1 MKGVTMPKPKKTK
14 PNVNQYILDYEP
26 CGRDEAEIHQDLKAS
41 GENHSYEGYEPCGR
55 DLAEMLQDEKNYKE
69 DPDYDPEDHW
79 ISIQTDIARGK

>member
-1 MKGVTMPKPKKTK
+1 MPKPKKTK
-14 PNVNQYILDYEP
+14 QDVDQLILDYP
-26 CGRDEAEIHQDLKAS
+26 LCGRDEAEIQHDLKAS
-41 GENHSYEGYEPCGR
+41 GEDNAYEDYEPCGR

>member
-26 CGRDEAEIHQDLKAS
+26 CGRDEAEI
-41 GENHSYEGYEPCGR
+41 
-55 DLAEMLQDEKNYKE
+55 LQDEEAFKE
-69 DPDYDPEDHW
+69 DNPDYDPEDHW